1 MDDLQP
7 DPAPTVWPLYV
18 VTFLATYTIAVAAI
32 SAPGIQREL
41 GIGDSGISLVVG
53 AYSATFAAGLI
64 FFGRLGDRWGRRR
77 MFRIGTLGLA
87 VTALLTACAPT
98 FELLVVA
105 RLAQGVAAAVT
116 TPQTL
121 ASIQSVLRGTARLR
135 AVGLYS
141 VFAGS
146 GTVCGQ
152 VVGGLI
158 NSAFGPQLGWRAA
171 FASVGLAALI
181 AWWGASRLT
190 ESRSAS
196 PLGLDARGSVLVA
209 AALLLLI
216 AGLTSAASIDLSSLG
231 GGAETAAG
239 AASGAGAGAGSGE
252 WDPLVMTGLLLAGSA
267 LLFGGLAWH
276 LRVRARSRG
285 PSILPL
291 EILSEPSVR
300 TGMALACVLFM
311 MIGGYAYNFSIV
323 SQQGHGL
330 TPGQSGIV
338 AAALSLAFVGAS
350 AVAPR
355 IVAAW
360 GGTIVGGRRLLLT
373 ASLVQG
379 VGMALVA
386 VFVLT
391 GVEPFFAWYQ
401 VPGVLIGGGQ
411 GLMMGPLVS
420 VVMAAVPD
428 EAAGLTGGLV
438 ATAQQTGLGLGI
450 AVLSTV
456 FMGLAQFQPQHPA
469 FGWTCAA
476 TIVLTALFA
485 FFASRVGRESG

>member
-1 MDDLQP
+1 MEDREP
-7 DPAPTVWPLYV
+7 GGAAPTVWPLYV

-41 GIGDSGISLVVG
+41 AIGDSGISLVVG

-64 FFGRLGDRWGRRR
+64 FFGRVGDRWGRRR
-77 MFRIGTLGLA
+77 MFRIGTLALA
-87 VTALLTACAPT
+87 VMALLTAAAPT
-98 FELLVVA
+98 FGLLIVA
-105 RLAQGVAAAVT
+105 RLLQGVAAAVT

-121 ASIQSVLRGTARLR
+121 ASIQAVLRGSARLR

-146 GTVCGQ
+146 GTVAGQ
-152 VVGGLI
+152 VLGGLI
-158 NSAFGPQLGWRAA
+158 NSAFGPHWGWRAA
-171 FASVGLAALI
+171 FASVGIAALI
-181 AWWGASRLT
+181 AWWGASHLT

-196 PLGLDARGSVLVA
+196 PLGLDGRGSVLVA
-209 AALLLLI
+209 TALLLLI
-216 AGLTSAASIDLSSLG
+216 AGLTSAASIDLSSIAG
-231 GGAETAAG
+231 GQGASAG
-239 AASGAGAGAGSGE
+239 VVWGPWSPLMMTGVLLAASA
-252 WDPLVMTGLLLAGSA
+252 VMFGL
-267 LLFGGLAWH
+267 LAWH
-276 LRVRARSRG
+276 VRRRSVTG
-285 PSILPL
+285 GASILPL
-291 EILSEPSVR
+291 EILREPSVR
-300 TGMALACVLFM
+300 TGMALALLLFM

-330 TPGQSGIV
+330 TPGQSGLV
-338 AAALSLAFVGAS
+338 AAVLSFAFVGAS
-350 AVAPR
+350 WAAPR

-373 ASLVQG
+373 ASLIQG
-379 VGMALVA
+379 LGMAGVA
-386 VFVLT
+386 VLALADL
-391 GVEPFFAWYQ
+391 EPFFAWYQ
-401 VPGVLIGGGQ
+401 IAGLLVGGGQ

-456 FMGLAQFQPQHPA
+456 FMGLTQFQPMHPA

-485 FFASRVGRESG
+485 FFASRVGRTG